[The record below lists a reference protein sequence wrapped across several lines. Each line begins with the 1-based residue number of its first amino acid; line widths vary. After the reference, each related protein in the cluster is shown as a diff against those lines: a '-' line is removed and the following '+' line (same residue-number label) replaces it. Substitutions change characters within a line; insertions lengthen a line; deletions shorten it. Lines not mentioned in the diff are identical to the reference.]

1 MKATIIVPTHLSE
14 ITLKQYQRFLKIQE
28 MNDDNYFIQC
38 KMIEIFCN
46 ISHKDVLTI
55 KMSDAEMITK
65 KLSDL
70 LSQKPKLVDSFYI
83 GNLEFGFHPDIEDM
97 TLGEYIDLDTY
108 IGDWQNIHTAMNVL
122 YRPIKERKKNKYSIK
137 GYTPEDKDIMVH
149 MPLDAVIGSVFF
161 FIEFRDRL
169 VNNYESL
176 FTGGNQETTSARS
189 GFGQRWGWYQSV
201 YGLANGDITKFEN
214 ITKLKMHECLLML
227 TFMKEKNEVEIQQIK
242 SKQRK

>member
-83 GNLEFGFHPDIEDM
+83 GNLKFGFHPDIEDM

-161 FIEFRDRL
+161 LLNLGIDLSIAMSHYLQEETKKQQVLDRDLDNVGDGIR
-169 VNNYESL
+169 VFTDSL
-176 FTGGNQETTSARS
+176 TEILQN
-189 GFGQRWGWYQSV
+189 
-201 YGLANGDITKFEN
+201 
-214 ITKLKMHECLLML
+214 LKISQ
-227 TFMKEKNEVEIQQIK
+227 N
-242 SKQRK
+242 

>member
-28 MNDDNYFIQC
+28 INDDNYFIQC

-83 GNLEFGFHPDIEDM
+83 GSLEFGFHPDIEDM

-108 IGDWQNIHTAMNVL
+108 IGDWQNIETAMNVL

-137 GYTPEDKDIMVH
+137 GYTPEDKDIMIH

-161 FIEFRDRL
+161 LLNLGIDLSIAMSHYLQEETKKQQVLDRDL
-169 VNNYESL
+169 DNVGDGIKVFTDSL
-176 FTGGNQETTSARS
+176 TEILQN
-189 GFGQRWGWYQSV
+189 
-201 YGLANGDITKFEN
+201 
-214 ITKLKMHECLLML
+214 LKISQ
-227 TFMKEKNEVEIQQIK
+227 N
-242 SKQRK
+242 